1 MTNTAALTPGASRLT
16 SVPRPRV
23 LLACL
28 MASALGHAALLGHW
42 RDTAAAQSGSQG
54 IVALKPTGHTVTSV
68 RLLDT
73 TPTTVGSQA
82 GLSQQSL
89 AESASTRVDGH
100 SAHVVPGAR
109 PDPGP
114 NATTLPLASSLDTAA
129 VEPQQINQRVPA
141 AAAPQPSDGSSG
153 QADADG
159 DDQYLPR
166 RTLDKAPAALAA
178 IDLPYPSEAPLGTY
192 RAVLTLF
199 IDRAGVVQRV
209 RGEGQSLPP
218 SLEDAARQ
226 AFLAAHFEPGRK
238 DGQAVRSRIRVEVE
252 YIAEPLVQRSASA
265 DSGVDPA
272 RP

>member
-1 MTNTAALTPGASRLT
+1 
-16 SVPRPRV
+16 
-23 LLACL
+23 
-28 MASALGHAALLGHW
+28 MASVLGHAALLGHW
-42 RDTAAAQSGSQG
+42 QDTAAAQSGSQG
-54 IVALKPTGHTVTSV
+54 IGALKPMGHTVTSV

-73 TPTTVGSQA
+73 TPETVGPQA
-82 GLSQQSL
+82 DLSQQTL

-100 SAHVVPGAR
+100 STHVVPR
-109 PDPGP
+109 TPPDLGP
-114 NATTLPLASSLDTAA
+114 NPAKPSLPSTIDTAA
-129 VEPQQINQRVPA
+129 VGPQQINQRVPA
-141 AAAPQPSDGSSG
+141 AAAPQLSDGSSG

-166 RTLDKAPAALAA
+166 RALDKAPAALAA

-265 DSGVDPA
+265 DSDVDPV